1 MFVEGERV
9 SELPA
14 AMGETTA
21 TSRPRAGALAFWT
34 LSALGYLL
42 FVGALVT
49 LRYQPLD
56 SNSVGYLSGDA
67 PYYLTIGHSI
77 LYDGDLRLNNQLLN
91 DAVTHSRRFAIGR
104 DGAWYP
110 KHPIL
115 MPLVSLPFLWAW
127 GPPGA
132 LLFNVIQLAAALV
145 LAQAIASRF
154 ARRGVALAATWL
166 IALLSVVPQFAYNYS
181 ADVFST
187 VIVLAMILAWLGGRS
202 FSCGLLGGL
211 ALWAK
216 LTNGVFWLAC
226 ACGLAL
232 ERARHRLAP
241 TLAAWVVGVAIG
253 IAPFLALNAFMFGS
267 PLTTGYDR
275 IFVYEQSGAGD
286 AGLHSCRGD
295 FDQPVVEGLRGL
307 LLDPKHGLLRNS
319 PVVLLALLGVAPALG
334 RRRHETVLLL
344 GASLALLL
352 MMSKYRLSMEGS
364 PNATRFLLVI
374 VFLAAAPLA
383 CLIEVGLDRWRAS
396 RGLLSGAHS

>member
-1 MFVEGERV
+1 MFVEVERV
-9 SELPA
+9 SELPTA
-14 AMGETTA
+14 AGEATA
-21 TSRPRAGALAFWT
+21 ASRPRARALTFWT
-34 LSALGYLL
+34 LSALGYVL
-42 FVGALVT
+42 FVCALVAM
-49 LRYQPLD
+49 RYQPLD
-56 SNSVGYLSGDA
+56 STSVGYLSGDA

-77 LYDGDLRLNNQLLN
+77 LFDGDLRLNNQLLD

-110 KHPIL
+110 KHPVL

-132 LLFNVIQLAAALV
+132 LVFNIIQLAAALV

-187 VIVLAMILAWLGGRS
+187 VIVLAMILAWLDGRA

-241 TLAAWVVGVAIG
+241 TLAAWVAGVAIG

-275 IFVYEQSGAGD
+275 IFIYEQSAAGD
-286 AGLHSCRGD
+286 AGLHSCRDD
-295 FDQPVVEGLRGL
+295 FDRPVVEGLRGL

-319 PVVLLALLGVAPALG
+319 PVVLLALVGIGPALG
-334 RRRHETVLLL
+334 RRRHESVLLL

-352 MMSKYRLSMEGS
+352 MMSRYRLWMEGS
-364 PNATRFLLVI
+364 PNATRFLLVA

-383 CLIEVGLDRWRAS
+383 CLIEVGLDRWRTS
-396 RGLLSGAHS
+396 RAHAKPA